1 MKRKICVIT
10 GTRAD
15 YGIYYPILKKIKASG
30 KLGLYIVATSMHL
43 MKEFGYTAKQ
53 IEKDGFKIYE
63 KVDVSYSKDTGAA
76 MAFSAGRAVSA
87 FSRTFSRL
95 KPDIVLVLG
104 DRAEMLSAAIAANY
118 MNIPVAHIHGG
129 ELSGHV
135 DGVVRH
141 AITKLSHIHFPA
153 TKKAK
158 EVIRKL
164 GEETSRVFVCGAPAL
179 DRILAG
185 HATGEKILEKK
196 YKIKKNKP
204 FVLVVQHPVNSES
217 EDAAGQIKT
226 TLDAVAAFGSSAI
239 VIYPNADAGGRKMIK
254 VIEQYVMRYD
264 RFRAYKSIPHED
276 YLGLM
281 KAASVLVGNSSS
293 GIIEAPSFKL
303 PAVNIGRRQ
312 DRREQ
317 SSNVINV
324 PSDVKKIKEALKAA
338 VLDRSFR
345 AKVKKN
351 RNPYGD
357 GHASDRIV
365 KVLGTLRLDRDLL
378 DKKTVFWSRR

>member
-15 YGIYYPILKKIKASG
+15 YGIYYPILQKIRLSK

-43 MKEFGYTAKQ
+43 MKEFGYTVKQ

-63 KVDVSYSKDTGAA
+63 KVDVSYSEDTGAA
-76 MAFSAGRAVSA
+76 MAFSAGRAISA

-95 KPDIVLVLG
+95 KPDIVLILG
-104 DRAEMLSAAIAANY
+104 DRADMLSAAIAANY

-158 EVIRKL
+158 ELITKL
-164 GEETSRVFVCGAPAL
+164 GEERTRVFVCGAPAL

-185 HATGEKILEKK
+185 HATGEKVLTKR
-196 YKIKKNKP
+196 YKIKKNEP

-217 EDAAGQIKT
+217 QDAASQMEA
-226 TLDAVAAFGSSAI
+226 TLAAVAASGFPAI
-239 VIYPNADAGGRKMIK
+239 IIYPNADAGGRRMIK
-254 VIEQYVMRYD
+254 IIEQYVSRYD
-264 RFRAYKSIPHED
+264 SFRAYKSIPHED

-281 KAASVLVGNSSS
+281 KMASVLVGNSSS
-293 GIIEAPSFKL
+293 GIIEAPSFML
-303 PAVNIGRRQ
+303 PVVNIGQRQ
-312 DRREQ
+312 ENREQ

-324 PSDVKKIKEALKAA
+324 PSDAKKIKEALKTA
-338 VLDRSFR
+338 VLNRSFR

-365 KVLGTLRLDRDLL
+365 KVLGSLRLDRDLL
-378 DKKTVFWSRR
+378 DKKTVF